1 MNNTIEQ
8 KKRNNYEL
16 LFSTVKMLSNSQGY
30 YGRLLNNLINMD
42 EDERLELINN
52 LPTFNDSLGVVM
64 WLDDCGYYEPEKDD
78 NTLTIRLI
86 SKFFII
92 NE

>member
-16 LFSTVKMLSNSQGY
+16 FYNTIKSLSYSQGS
-30 YGRLLNNLINMD
+30 YGRLLNTLINMN

-52 LPTFNDSLGVVM
+52 LPTFNDAVDVVM
-64 WLDDCGYYEPEKDD
+64 WLEQ
-78 NTLTIRLI
+78 
-86 SKFFII
+86 
-92 NE
+92 

>member
-16 LFSTVKMLSNSQGY
+16 LFNTVKSLSNSQGF
-30 YGRLLNNLINMD
+30 YGRLLNTLINMD

-52 LPTFNDSLGVVM
+52 LPIFKDTVGVIM
-64 WLDDCGYYEPEKDD
+64 WLEQ
-78 NTLTIRLI
+78 
-86 SKFFII
+86 
-92 NE
+92 

>member
-16 LFSTVKMLSNSQGY
+16 FYNTIKSLSYSQGS
-30 YGRLLNNLINMD
+30 YGRLLNSLINMN

-52 LPTFNDSLGVVM
+52 LPTFNDVADVAM
-64 WLDDCGYYEPEKDD
+64 WLEQ
-78 NTLTIRLI
+78 
-86 SKFFII
+86 
-92 NE
+92 

>member
-16 LFSTVKMLSNSQGY
+16 FYNTIKSLSYSQGS
-30 YGRLLNNLINMD
+30 YGRLLNSLINMN

-52 LPTFNDSLGVVM
+52 LPTFNDALDVVM
-64 WLDDCGYYEPEKDD
+64 WLEQ
-78 NTLTIRLI
+78 
-86 SKFFII
+86 
-92 NE
+92 

>member
-16 LFSTVKMLSNSQGY
+16 LFNTVKSLSSSQGY
-30 YGRLLNNLINMD
+30 YGRLLNSLINMN

-52 LPTFNDSLGVVM
+52 LPTFNDVIDVVM
-64 WLDDCGYYEPEKDD
+64 WLEQ
-78 NTLTIRLI
+78 
-86 SKFFII
+86 
-92 NE
+92 